1 MKAVV
6 VLALTLALAMGAQKL
21 HKFENSKQ
29 VLAEMN
35 KNAFGHSV
43 LSMVQLATS
52 TGDGVDQ
59 INLLLQN
66 IAAQLNQQQTNADK
80 VHENDAATCEKLIND
95 MESAIVYHETQIVAV
110 TKLRDDT
117 TEALSEA
124 EREVR
129 TATSDLE

>member
-6 VLALTLALAMGAQKL
+6 IFALIFALAMGAQKV

-59 INLLLQN
+59 INLLL
-66 IAAQLNQQQTNADK
+66 
-80 VHENDAATCEKLIND
+80 
-95 MESAIVYHETQIVAV
+95 
-110 TKLRDDT
+110 
-117 TEALSEA
+117 
-124 EREVR
+124 
-129 TATSDLE
+129 

>member
-1 MKAVV
+1 MKTVVVFALAVV
-6 VLALTLALAMGAQKL
+6 LAMGATK

-59 INLLLQN
+59 INLLL
-66 IAAQLNQQQTNADK
+66 
-80 VHENDAATCEKLIND
+80 
-95 MESAIVYHETQIVAV
+95 
-110 TKLRDDT
+110 
-117 TEALSEA
+117 
-124 EREVR
+124 
-129 TATSDLE
+129 